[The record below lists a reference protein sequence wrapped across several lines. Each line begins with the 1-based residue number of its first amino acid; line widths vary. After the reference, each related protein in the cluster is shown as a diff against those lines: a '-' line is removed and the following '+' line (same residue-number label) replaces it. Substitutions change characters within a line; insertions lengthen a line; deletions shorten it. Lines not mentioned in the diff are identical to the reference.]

1 MSSSQGPIASGSSHP
16 KKSQRLDRVAIRFA
30 GDSGDGVQLTGTKF
44 TESTALAGN
53 DLSTLPDF
61 PAEIRAPAGTLA
73 GVSGYQIH
81 FASQDIRT
89 PADQADVLV
98 AFNPAAL
105 RACLADVRSGGLVI
119 INSDTFTEKN
129 FERAGYSEDPLPDAR
144 ERFQLVEVPVTRLTL
159 EAVRDLGLSQREA
172 GRSKNFFALGLMYW
186 LYGRPLESTFA
197 WIESRFEGEVRE
209 ANIRVLK
216 AGYHFGETSEV
227 FPVSF
232 EVPRAKIEPGTYRN
246 ITGNTALAYGCV
258 AASVTMD
265 RPLVVGAY
273 PITPA
278 SDVLHELA
286 KHRSFGV
293 KTVQAE
299 DEIAAVSAAIGASFA
314 GMLGLTVTSGPGFL
328 LKQEAINL
336 AVVAELPLVI
346 VDVQRAG
353 PSTGLP
359 TKEEQ
364 ADLLCALFG
373 RSSDSPLPVLAP
385 ATPSECFSVMLEAF
399 RIAVKYMTPVV
410 VLSDSYLASSA
421 EPWRLPDVAALP
433 RQGIAFRTDPD
444 GFFPYLRDTET
455 LARPWAIPGTPGL
468 EHRIGGLEK
477 QDGKGNVSYLPE
489 NHQRMTDLRH
499 AKIAGIVQDV
509 PPVEPYGATSGKLLV
524 VGWGGTHG
532 AITTA
537 VDDARAVGH
546 DVASVHL
553 RHLNPL
559 PPNLGEVLRRFDRVL
574 VAELNTGQL
583 WRLLRAEFL
592 VDAQSLT
599 KVQGQP
605 FRVSDLRSGI
615 DRMLGVAS

>member
-1 MSSSQGPIASGSSHP
+1 MAHSKGPIASGHKPQES
-16 KKSQRLDRVAIRFA
+16 LDRVAIRFA

-61 PAEIRAPAGTLA
+61 PGEIRAPAGTLA

-81 FASQDIRT
+81 FSSEDIRT

-105 RACLADVRSGGLVI
+105 RASLPDVRRSGMVI
-119 INSDTFTEKN
+119 INADAFTDKN
-129 FERAGYSEDPLPDAR
+129 LERAGYQTDPLPDVR
-144 ERFQLVEVPVTRLTL
+144 ERYRLVEIPMTRLTF
-159 EAVRDLGLSQREA
+159 EALKELSLSQREA
-172 GRSKNFFALGLMYW
+172 GRSKNFFALGLMFW
-186 LYGRPLESTFA
+186 LYGRPIEATVA
-197 WIESRFEGEVRE
+197 WIEARFDGEIRE
-209 ANIRVLK
+209 ANCRVLM
-216 AGYHFGETSEV
+216 AGYHFGETSEL

-232 EVPRAKIEPGTYRN
+232 AVPSAKTEPGVYRN
-246 ITGNTALAYGCV
+246 ITGNTALALGCV
-258 AASVTMD
+258 AASVCMQ
-265 RPLVVGAY
+265 RPLVAGAY

-278 SDVLHELA
+278 SDVLQELA
-286 KHRSFGV
+286 KHRNFGI
-293 KTVQAE
+293 KTFQAE
-299 DEIAAVSAAIGASFA
+299 DEIAAAAAAVGASFA
-314 GMLGLTVTSGPGFL
+314 GMLGLTVTSGPGLL
-328 LKQEAINL
+328 LKQETINL
-336 AVVAELPLVI
+336 ALVAELPLVI

-364 ADLLCALFG
+364 ADLLCALYG
-373 RSSDSPLPVLAP
+373 RSSDSPLPILAP
-385 ATPSECFSVMLEAF
+385 ATPGECFSVMLEAF

-410 VLSDSYLASSA
+410 VLSDSYLANSA
-421 EPWRLPDVAALP
+421 EPWRIPDIDTLP
-433 RQGIAFRTDPD
+433 RHPVQLRTEVE
-444 GFFPYLRDTET
+444 GFMPYMRDAET

-477 QDGKGNVSYLPE
+477 QDGLGNVSYLAE

-499 AKIAGIVQDV
+499 EKIARIAREFA
-509 PPVEPYGATSGKLLV
+509 PITPYGADAGKLLV

-532 AITTA
+532 AITSA
-537 VDDARAVGH
+537 VDEARAAGH

-553 RHLNPL
+553 RQLNPFA
-559 PPNLGEVLRRFDRVL
+559 PNLGDVLRRFERVL

-583 WRLLRAEFL
+583 SRLLRAEFL
-592 VDAQSLT
+592 IPAESLN

-605 FRVSDLRSGI
+605 FKIADVRAGI
-615 DRMLGVAS
+615 ERLLGVA